1 MDSPLLSKGYIMLID
16 NLHFSDK
23 FLKSNYSDFVHSD
36 AFTELLKKAP
46 DIKLTDAKVIDELSF
61 NNNKITLTYI
71 DKDNNHKS
79 IDIEIPSASTTDKRL
94 DPYINGLSLSLYREQ
109 LIPQIVN
116 DNGYS
121 VDFNASVILT
131 LNNNSK
137 PFLNNSDFM
146 QIYNPIRL
154 TITVPTAI
162 SSIDLTQFK
171 IQFTLRRQGAPILT
185 TVSYPLQTEY
195 ITYLHSL
202 PSRYGNPKIVAIAR
216 TTTTI
221 SNQIRFP
228 NNSLNYTG
236 TLFTTTFENHIDN
249 DHTKLTVDP
258 NSNRFEYLINYGK
271 KFSN

>member
-1 MDSPLLSKGYIMLID
+1 MLID

-79 IDIEIPSASTTDKRL
+79 IDIEILSDSTTDKRL
-94 DPYINGLSLSLYREQ
+94 DPYTNGLSLSLYREQ
-109 LIPQIVN
+109 LVPLIVN
-116 DNGYS
+116 DSGYS
-121 VDFNASVILT
+121 VDFNESTILT
-131 LNNNSK
+131 LNNTSK

-146 QIYNPIRL
+146 QIYNPIRV
-154 TITVPTAI
+154 TITVPTTV

-171 IQFTLRRQGAPILT
+171 IQFTLQRQGAPILT
-185 TVSYPLQTEY
+185 TVSYPIQTEY

-202 PSRYGNPKIVAIAR
+202 RSGYINNKIVAIAR
-216 TTTTI
+216 TTATI
-221 SNQIRFP
+221 SNQIKFP
-228 NNSLNYTG
+228 NNTLNYTG
-236 TLFTTTFENHIDN
+236 TLFTTTFENHIGN

-258 NSNRFEYLINYGK
+258 NANKFEYLINYGK